1 MGDNSRPAAA
11 AARQMINKDQ
21 RIWKYIRDV
30 NNTSVGDLNR
40 IAVVDGSRKYT
51 YGLMFRE
58 WERYA
63 SVFSSLGMTAG
74 NGSRVGILGST
85 CAEVIFA
92 VYGLNMVGAG
102 VSLVPAYSALTPKR
116 VFNTIKSE
124 HLTDFIVTDDFAQA
138 NIINDLLVRRK
149 ELGINNVLILHV
161 PIKGP
166 SVNPAL
172 TAIQESK
179 YAYLKRLYAPVY
191 MDSLLAAYDAHPV
204 SYAPEDSTDTSVILH
219 TSGTTSG
226 TGKPVA
232 MSDKALN
239 AAAAGFYDTDALDL
253 PWDNLVTAVIVDL
266 SNAYSMIDQVH
277 VPFAMGATVAVVPG
291 GILNPWF
298 YKAIPE
304 FGITFMF
311 TISAMFER
319 WMKMKN
325 KKGFDFSSLRFVVL
339 GGAAVSA
346 SDKRRFYDFMR
357 EHGAGDITLL
367 NGYGVSELGGACC
380 LSTPD
385 IDDEAIGY
393 ALPGFNVRLFDD
405 EKEVFLS
412 QDDAP
417 CEGVLYL
424 NSPALATSELD
435 GAEIMKTEECGGR
448 KYICTNDLVRMDRDG
463 KLTFLGRA
471 NRYFINDDGKKYESG
486 RVETEFAR
494 QSDIESCGIVP
505 VYIKTTHDNIPMLCI
520 KVLDSCPDPLETVR
534 MDFIKIFISEKTL
547 SEDNIPCRVMIAK
560 ELPLNRNGKIDLY
573 RISRGE
579 VEGDVYSVECIRSGG
594 SLRNFMMKPY
604 EDGPADMIREVFEG
618 ITAEIK
624 ENVPFKSFNKNK
636 SQEEDKMNA
645 KKAFED
651 WNAMNK
657 MGRQMMQNMM
667 SQMGQKMNS
676 VPGMPDMSKM
686 MGCMPDMSKMMGCM
700 PDMSK
705 MMGCMPDM
713 SKMMGCM
720 PDMSGMMDNMQEMN
734 KKFMNGM
741 PDVQGMMQNQAQTAI
756 PVMQQ
761 QMNQMVTCMSQ
772 MNQTALELMQ
782 KMFDQHCAMM
792 NQFFEI
798 AGKQAAGEM
807 PMAAAEE
814 EKPAEAAA
822 KSAKAA
828 AKEKKPA
835 KAAAKPAK
843 TAKEP
848 AKAEKA
854 DE

>member
-1 MGDNSRPAAA
+1 MDKARTSDIT
-11 AARQMINKDQ
+11 AARKRVKRTQKA
-21 RIWKYIRDV
+21 WKFIRDV
-30 NNTSVGDLNR
+30 NNTSLAGLNR
-40 IAVVDGSRKYT
+40 IALEDGSRKYT
-51 YGLMFRE
+51 YGQMFRE

-63 SVFSSLGMTAG
+63 SVFSSLGMSREK
-74 NGSRVGILGST
+74 GSRVGILGST

-92 VYGLNMVGAG
+92 VYGLNMTGAD

-149 ELGINNVLILHV
+149 ELGINNVIVIHV
-161 PIKGP
+161 PVKGP
-166 SVNPAL
+166 AVNAAV

-179 YAYLKRLYAPVY
+179 YAYLKTLYAPIY
-191 MDSLLAAYDAHPV
+191 MDNLLAAYGNHPV
-204 SYAPEDSTDTSVILH
+204 SYDSEDSTDTAVILH

-232 MSDKALN
+232 MSDRALN
-239 AAAAGFYDTDALDL
+239 AAAAGFYDMDDLDL
-253 PWDNLVTAVIVDL
+253 PWDDLVTAVIVDL
-266 SNAYSMIDQVH
+266 SNAYGLIDQVH
-277 VPFAMGATVAVVPG
+277 LPFAMGATVAVVPG

-298 YKAIPE
+298 YKAISG

-325 KKGFDFSSLRFVVL
+325 KKDFDFSSLRFVVL

-346 SDKRRFYDFMR
+346 SDKRRFYDFMQ

-380 LSTPD
+380 LSTAD

-405 EKEVFLS
+405 DRGVFLS

-435 GAEIMKTEECGGR
+435 GVEIMKTEETGRR
-448 KYICTNDLVRMDRDG
+448 KYICTNDLVRMDKDG

-505 VYIKTTHDNIPMLCI
+505 VYIKTTHDNIPMLCV
-520 KVLDSCPDPLETVR
+520 KVLDSCPDPLETVKA
-534 MDFIKIFISEKTL
+534 DLVKVFISEKTL

-573 RISRGE
+573 RMSRGE
-579 VEGDVYSVECIRSGG
+579 VEGDVYTVDPVRDRQG
-594 SLRNFMMKPY
+594 LRDFRFKPY
-604 EDGPADMIREVFEG
+604 EDGPADMIREVFDG

-624 ENVPFKSFNKNK
+624 ENLPFNKNK
-636 SQEEDKMNA
+636 SEEEDKMNA

-667 SQMGQKMNS
+667 SQMGQNMS
-676 VPGMPDMSKM
+676 SMPGMPDMSKM
-686 MGCMPDMSKMMGCM
+686 MGGMPDMSKMMG
-700 PDMSK
+700 S
-705 MMGCMPDM
+705 
-713 SKMMGCM
+713 
-720 PDMSGMMDNMQEMN
+720 MQEMN
-734 KKFMNGM
+734 KKFMSGM
-741 PDVQGMMQNQAQTAI
+741 PDVQGMMQKQAQTAL

-761 QMNQMVTCMSQ
+761 QMNQIVTCMSQ

-782 KMFDQHCAMM
+782 KMFDQHCEMM
-792 NQFFEI
+792 NQMFEM
-798 AGKQAAGEM
+798 AQKAAAGEM
-807 PMAAAEE
+807 P
-814 EKPAEAAA
+814 
-822 KSAKAA
+822 KAA
-828 AKEKKPA
+828 AKAEKPA
-835 KAAAKPAK
+835 KAEAKPAK
-843 TAKEP
+843 ASAKPAKATKEP
-848 AKAEKA
+848 AKKA
-854 DE
+854 DK

>member
-1 MGDNSRPAAA
+1 MNDNKSPAAV
-11 AARQMINKDQ
+11 AARRKIRKDQ
-21 RIWKYIRDV
+21 KAWKFIRDV
-30 NNTSVGDLNR
+30 NNTTVTDLNK
-40 IAVVDGSRKYT
+40 IAVVDGSRKYS

-63 SVFSSLGMTAG
+63 SVFSSLGMSAE

-85 CAEVIFA
+85 SAEVIFA
-92 VYGLNMVGAG
+92 TYGLNMVGAG

-138 NIINDLLVRRK
+138 NIVNDLLVRRK
-149 ELGINNVLILHV
+149 ELGINNVIVLHV
-161 PIKGP
+161 PVKGP

-179 YAYLKRLYAPVY
+179 YAYLKGLYGPVY
-191 MDSLLAAYDAHPV
+191 MDSLLAAYDSHPV

-232 MSDKALN
+232 MSDNALN
-239 AAAAGFYDTDALDL
+239 SAAAGFYDMDDLDL
-253 PWDNLVTAVIVDL
+253 PWDDLVTAVIVDL

-277 VPFAMGATVAVVPG
+277 VPFAMGATVAMVPG

-304 FGITFMF
+304 FGISFMF

-346 SDKRRFYDFMR
+346 SDKRRFYDFMQ

-405 EKEVFLS
+405 ERGVFLS
-412 QDDAP
+412 KDDAP

-435 GAEIMKTEECGGR
+435 GVEIMKTEKTGGR

-471 NRYFINDDGKKYESG
+471 NRYFINDDGRKYESG

-494 QSDIESCGIVP
+494 QREIESCGIVP
-505 VYIKTTHDNIPMLCI
+505 VYIKTTHDNIPMLCV
-520 KVLDSCPDPLETVR
+520 KLLDSCPDPLETVR
-534 MDFIKIFISEKTL
+534 TVLVRVFISEKTL
-547 SEDNIPCRVMIAK
+547 SQDNVPCRVMIAK

-573 RISRGE
+573 RMSHGE
-579 VEGDVYSVECIRSGG
+579 VEGDVYTIECIRRGD
-594 SLRNFMMKPY
+594 SLRDFRLKPY
-604 EDGPADMIREVFEG
+604 EDGPADMIKEVFEG

-624 ENVPFKSFNKNK
+624 ENAPFNKNR

-645 KKAFED
+645 KKMFED

-667 SQMGQKMNS
+667 GQMGKNMNS
-676 VPGMPDMSKM
+676 MPCMPDLSKMKEEMPDMSKM
-686 MGCMPDMSKMMGCM
+686 MGSMPDMSKMM
-700 PDMSK
+700 S
-705 MMGCMPDM
+705 
-713 SKMMGCM
+713 S
-720 PDMSGMMDNMQEMN
+720 MQEMN
-734 KKFMNGM
+734 KKFMSGM
-741 PDVQGMMQNQAQTAI
+741 PDVQGMMQKQAQTAL

-761 QMNQMVTCMSQ
+761 QMNQIITCMSQ
-772 MNQTALELMQ
+772 MNQASLELMQ

-792 NQFFEI
+792 NQFFEM
-798 AGKQAAGEM
+798 AEKQAAGEM
-807 PMAAAEE
+807 P
-814 EKPAEAAA
+814 
-822 KSAKAA
+822 KAA
-828 AKEKKPA
+828 AKEEKPA

-843 TAKEP
+843 AAAKEEKPAKAAKEP
-848 AKAEKA
+848 AAKAKKA
-854 DE
+854 DK